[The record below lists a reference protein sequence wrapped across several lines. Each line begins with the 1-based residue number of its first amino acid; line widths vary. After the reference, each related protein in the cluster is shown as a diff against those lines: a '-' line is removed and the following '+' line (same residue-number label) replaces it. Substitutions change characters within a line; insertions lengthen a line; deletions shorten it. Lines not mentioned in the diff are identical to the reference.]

1 MRMLHNLTRLAA
13 GAALALLGVFGAQA
27 QETYPNRPVR
37 VICGYPAGGGGDVLV
52 RYYAAQLEKVTG
64 QKFVVE
70 NKVGANGKIGTDAL
84 ISARPDGYTL
94 LVHGTAAVVGNTF
107 LMKDPGYDPM
117 RDLQTVATLTESTF
131 VLTVGPESKAGSV
144 KELIAMLKAANGSMK
159 YGTATGVTLVASEKF
174 LIETGTK
181 ATRVNY
187 KGTVDAARELV
198 GNQIDFL
205 ISDATFSIAQAK
217 QGRMKLLGVTTK
229 ARLPS
234 APEIPTMSEAGVA
247 GYVFTPKWAAW
258 FPKGTPVAIVE
269 KMNVWLSA
277 IAATDETKKFLT
289 ENAATPL
296 LTKSVA
302 EAEAV
307 VKGDFELWRKVTTE
321 AKIEPQ
327 G

>member
-1 MRMLHNLTRLAA
+1 MPR
-13 GAALALLGVFGAQA
+13 
-27 QETYPNRPVR
+27 
-37 VICGYPAGGGGDVLV
+37 
-52 RYYAAQLEKVTG
+52 
-64 QKFVVE
+64 
-70 NKVGANGKIGTDAL
+70 
-84 ISARPDGYTL
+84 
-94 LVHGTAAVVGNTF
+94 
-107 LMKDPGYDPM
+107 
-117 RDLQTVATLTESTF
+117 
-131 VLTVGPESKAGSV
+131 
-144 KELIAMLKAANGSMK
+144 
-159 YGTATGVTLVASEKF
+159 ASC
-174 LIETGTK
+174 
-181 ATRVNY
+181 
-187 KGTVDAARELV
+187 V

-205 ISDATFSIAQAK
+205 IADATFAIAQAK

-229 ARLPS
+229 ERLPS
-234 APEIPTMSEAGVA
+234 APELPTMSEAGVP

-258 FPKGTPVAIVE
+258 FPKGTPTDIVE

-277 IAATDETKKFLT
+277 IAATDETKKFLI

>member
-187 KGTVDAARELV
+187 KGTMDAARELV

-229 ARLPS
+229 DRLPS
-234 APEIPTMSEAGVA
+234 APEIPTMSEAGVP
-247 GYVFTPKWAAW
+247 GYIFTPKWAAW

>member
-1 MRMLHNLTRLAA
+1 MRMLRNLTRLAA

-84 ISARPDGYTL
+84 IGARPDGYTL

-229 ARLPS
+229 DRLPS
-234 APEIPTMSEAGVA
+234 APEIPTMSEAGVP
-247 GYVFTPKWAAW
+247 GYIFTPKWAAW
-258 FPKGTPVAIVE
+258 FPKGTPVDVVE

>member
-1 MRMLHNLTRLAA
+1 MRMLQNFTRLAA
-13 GAALALLGVFGAQA
+13 AAALALLGTLGAQA
-27 QETYPNRPVR
+27 QVAYPNRPVR

-94 LVHGTAAVVGNTF
+94 LMHGTAAVVGNTF
-107 LMKDPGYDPM
+107 LMKNPGYDAV
-117 RDLQTVATLTESTF
+117 RDLQTVATLMEATF
-131 VLTVGPESKAGSV
+131 VLTVGPNSKAGSV

-181 ATRVNY
+181 ATRINY

-234 APEIPTMSEAGVA
+234 APDIPTMSEAGVP
-247 GYVFTPKWAAW
+247 GYIFTPKWAAW
-258 FPKGTPVAIVE
+258 FPKGTPADIVQ
-269 KMNVWLSA
+269 KMNTWLST
-277 IAATDETKKFLT
+277 IAATEETKKFLT
-289 ENAATPL
+289 DNAATPL